1 MGNADRGLPDNGNA
15 RRDDC
20 DEALPELGAAGGI
33 PFERVTRGV
42 PAPEAREQYTG
53 PPGARKAI
61 RAYPQGVSRSGHEQV
76 RRPAGRAGTMARG
89 RRRSPR
95 VESVT
100 GRTAYQHIIT
110 MPTRLDA
117 LARAILGRLTPLRGP
132 TYPPPDEHAPS
143 RFRALG
149 AFACL

>member
-42 PAPEAREQYTG
+42 PAPEAREQYTA

-61 RAYPQGVSRSGHEQV
+61 PAYPQGVSRSGHEEV
-76 RRPAGRAGTMARG
+76 RREG
-89 RRRSPR
+89 RRLGGVPPGWRPSAR

-100 GRTAYQHIIT
+100 GRTA
-110 MPTRLDA
+110 
-117 LARAILGRLTPLRGP
+117 
-132 TYPPPDEHAPS
+132 
-143 RFRALG
+143 
-149 AFACL
+149 